1 MRLYGTLFSYA
12 GGLLIAPYLYLP
24 STLPFLILCSL
35 GAWALSCTRSSTS
48 AVWPR
53 LTTACLILCFIS
65 IGLFQY
71 KITLSP
77 PHDSSA
83 IHHSGDQG
91 PVILEG
97 IITSM
102 DMRFP
107 EGIVCS
113 IAVKASISGELR
125 TERNGKILLKIE
137 QHDDQ
142 LLPGDSIRFRTR
154 LRTPRAFGAPGE
166 FNYQRHLAHQSIFVT
181 GFVRSTREIV
191 RLDTSSALTPA
202 SRLRRWRQ
210 KVGHIID
217 ESVPEQIAPFMHG
230 LATGDRGALS
240 PEQRKHL
247 AYSGIAHLF
256 AISGLHLGIIATFL
270 YILLLTVYRRLSIL
284 MLSTP
289 PRRLLPLLI
298 LPVVATYMIFTGG
311 AISTLRAL
319 ICLTAV
325 TAAFLLR
332 RQVAPLQLLA
342 SAAFIMLLL
351 DPLAIFTPAFQL
363 SFAGAAGILCI
374 TPRWTAFC
382 QGRPKIIV
390 YPASL
395 FVVTLAATTATLPLV
410 LLHFH
415 VFAPAGLLLN
425 LLAVPAVTLLAVP
438 LCLSGIIFAIFSPTI
453 AAILFNLA
461 AAVLNMLLNVSDA
474 ILALPGFSGGY
485 LYLPFPALLGV
496 GLFALVLL
504 LPTTKQYRMFGLV
517 IIVALLSV
525 PMMQHQRADKLS
537 IVAISVGQGDASLVT
552 TASGKTILI
561 DGGGLFHSTF
571 DTGERLVAP
580 TLGYLGIRTIDTV
593 VLTHNHP
600 DHRNGLLH
608 ILQNFNVLNFW
619 SPVNIQQLPYPLK
632 TILTSRD
639 IPVRTFDENWSIIEQ
654 SANTK
659 SAVYRVPGHP
669 TSENDQSLVLYF
681 QNGQDGLLLTGDLE
695 STGIHKLSL
704 DLPPGPVT
712 LLKVPHHGSRFSNP
726 SPLVNRL
733 NPQIVYI
740 SVGHNNRYRQPDVS
754 VLSQLER
761 QPIQLERTDLTGSL
775 FFFTKGEAWTTR
787 HWDNGL
793 FR

>member
-24 STLPFLILCSL
+24 STLPFLILCSF
-35 GAWALSCTRSSTS
+35 GAWALSYTRSATN

-53 LTTACLILCFIS
+53 LATACLILCFFS

-77 PHDSSA
+77 PQDASA
-83 IHHSGDQG
+83 IHHLGDQG
-91 PVILEG
+91 PIILEG

-107 EGIVCS
+107 EGAVCS
-113 IAVKASISGELR
+113 ITVKSSFADGFK
-125 TERNGKILLKIE
+125 TARNGKILLKIE
-137 QHDDQ
+137 QLDEQ
-142 LLPGDSIRFRTR
+142 LLPGDRIRFRTR
-154 LRTPRAFGAPGE
+154 LRAPRAFGTPGE

-181 GFVRSTREIV
+181 GFVRSAKDIV
-191 RLDTSSALTPA
+191 RLDTSSAQTPT
-202 SRLRRWRQ
+202 SRLSRWRM
-210 KVGHIID
+210 KVGDIID
-217 ESVPEQIAPFMHG
+217 ASVPEQIAPYLRG
-230 LATGDRGALS
+230 LAIGDRGALS

-270 YILLLTVYRRLSIL
+270 YILLLTIYRRLPIL
-284 MLSTP
+284 MLSMP

-298 LPVVATYMIFTGG
+298 LPVVATYMLFTGG

-319 ICLTAV
+319 ICLAAV

-332 RQVAPLQLLA
+332 REVSPLQLLA
-342 SAAFIMLLL
+342 SAAFIMILL

-382 QGRPKIIV
+382 QGRPKVIV

-438 LCLSGIIFAIFSPTI
+438 LCLAAIIFAIFSPTI
-453 AAILFNLA
+453 AAVLFKLA

-474 ILALPGFSGGY
+474 ILALPEFSGVY
-485 LYLPFPALLGV
+485 LYLPFPVLLGAGLLALL
-496 GLFALVLL
+496 FL
-504 LPTTKQYRMFGLV
+504 LPTTNRYRMFGLV
-517 IIVALLSV
+517 VVVALLSV
-525 PMMQHQRADKLS
+525 SMMDQNNADKLS

-561 DGGGLFHSTF
+561 DGGGFSHTTF

-580 TLGYLGIRTIDTV
+580 TLGYLGIRTIDAV

-608 ILQNFNVLNFW
+608 ILQNFNVHNFW
-619 SPVNIQQLPYPLK
+619 SPVNIDQLPYSLK
-632 TILTSRD
+632 AILTNRD
-639 IPVRTFDENWSIIEQ
+639 IPVRTFDESWTIIDQ
-654 SANTK
+654 SDNSK

-669 TSENDQSLVLYF
+669 TSDNDQSLVLYF
-681 QNGQDGLLLTGDLE
+681 QNGNDGLLMTGDLE

-733 NPQIVYI
+733 KPQTVYI
-740 SVGHNNRYRQPDVS
+740 SVGHNNRYGQPHVS
-754 VLSQLER
+754 VLAQIESQ
-761 QPIQLERTDLTGSL
+761 QIQLERTDLTGSL
-775 FFFTKGEAWTTR
+775 LFFTKGETWTTR
-787 HWDNGL
+787 HWEHGL